1 MSLRD
6 YGLNEA
12 ILEYFTS
19 ISLDDAFLGR
29 VMSSDGKRSI
39 IMTEQGEL
47 TANISG
53 KLRVRPEGPP
63 VVGDWVVLKEVQDT
77 TSIVMVLP
85 RRTKISR
92 KAPGRTTT
100 EQLVAANIDTIF
112 VMMGMDNDFNLRR
125 LERYLV
131 LISASGA
138 EGVIL
143 LNKCD
148 IPEDPDTMLSSV
160 LDIAGSVPVLMLSAL
175 DGTGVDD
182 VEKQLSPG
190 RTVCLLGS
198 SGSGKSTLINRL
210 LGEERIRTSSVG
222 NNDKGKHTT
231 TSRELYL
238 LMSGAL
244 IIDNPGIREVQLWA
258 GDEDI
263 DNAFADIQEL
273 SENCKFK
280 DCQHLTEPDC
290 AILNALENGELSRE
304 RYESYQKMKRE
315 LHHTRMRAD
324 MSAASAEKARW
335 RGLKKD
341 IRHYQRYKRE
351 R

>member
-1 MSLRD
+1 
-6 YGLNEA
+6 
-12 ILEYFTS
+12 
-19 ISLDDAFLGR
+19 
-29 VMSSDGKRSI
+29 
-39 IMTEQGEL
+39 
-47 TANISG
+47 
-53 KLRVRPEGPP
+53 
-63 VVGDWVVLKEVQDT
+63 
-77 TSIVMVLP
+77 
-85 RRTKISR
+85 
-92 KAPGRTTT
+92 
-100 EQLVAANIDTIF
+100 
-112 VMMGMDNDFNLRR
+112 MMGMDNDFNLRR

-222 NNDKGKHTT
+222 NMDKGRHTT

-238 LMSGAL
+238 LRSGAL
-244 IIDNPGIREVQLWA
+244 IIDNPGIRELQLWA
-258 GDEDI
+258 EDEDI
-263 DNAFADIQEL
+263 DNAFADIQRL
-273 SENCKFK
+273 SENCRFK

-315 LHHTRMRAD
+315 LRYTRTKMD
-324 MSAASAEKARW
+324 MSAASAERARW
-335 RGLKKD
+335 KAIKKD
-341 IRHYQRYKRE
+341 VKHYMKYKKE